1 MLVESGWATTCKGSM
16 CWFILPHNSSPPP
29 SPSFLPSPPLHIA
42 TPPAPLTVMHLQLD
56 MGWAA
61 DEEGGDF
68 YNPDGIKEGG
78 SGGRKGG
85 REGREGRGE
94 REARRDR
101 VG

>member
-1 MLVESGWATTCKGSM
+1 
-16 CWFILPHNSSPPP
+16 
-29 SPSFLPSPPLHIA
+29 
-42 TPPAPLTVMHLQLD
+42 MHLQLD